1 MEFERFEDLLLSGTD
16 SLSVATDR
24 DQVHRLYRYFQEL
37 RRWSRKVN
45 LISKNADAEQIVI
58 NHFIDSAALL
68 KIIDGQ
74 PGALLDIGS
83 GAGFP
88 GLVCK
93 AMRTE
98 LPVWLVEPRL
108 KRVSFLR
115 HIIRLLDLKGIE
127 VHAGRLED
135 GTDIPGES
143 DVAWVVGRAVAEVG
157 DFLQMCARFRRYRT
171 AVVCMKGPR
180 FRDEFDEQREAAGG
194 WHLHTMVSY
203 SLPRSGAQRTL
214 LVFQGREPLRSD
226 EAMVLEG
233 TRQ

>member
-1 MEFERFEDLLLSGTD
+1 MEFERFEELFLSGTD
-16 SLSVATDR
+16 SLSVATDH

-45 LISKNADAEQIVI
+45 LVSKNADAEQIVV

-68 KIIDGQ
+68 KITDGQ

-93 AMRTE
+93 AMRAE
-98 LPVWLVEPRL
+98 LPVLLVEPRL

-115 HIIRLLDLKGIE
+115 HIIRVLDLKGID

-135 GTDIPGES
+135 GADIPGES
-143 DVAWVVGRAVAEVG
+143 DAAWVVGRAVAEVG
-157 DFLQMCARFRRYRT
+157 DFLQMCSRFRRYRT

-180 FRDEFDEQREAAGG
+180 FRDEFDEQCEAAGG
-194 WHLHTMVSY
+194 WHLQTIVNY
-203 SLPRSGAQRTL
+203 SLPRSGAQRIL
-214 LVFQGREPLRSD
+214 LVFRGREPLRRD
-226 EAMVLEG
+226 GEMVRKG